1 MTVQEMKE
9 RLIEG
14 YVILYQ
20 WIPTKDMWSD
30 GMTKEMEMAEGLRKL
45 LQTGS
50 CEMKKEEV
58 NKVIYENDEIKMV
71 NIRNRKK
78 KEDGVEEERKEPE
91 R

>member
-1 MTVQEMKE
+1 
-9 RLIEG
+9 
-14 YVILYQ
+14 
-20 WIPTKDMWSD
+20 
-30 GMTKEMEMAEGLRKL
+30 MAEGLRKL

-50 CEMKKEEV
+50 CEIKKEEV

-78 KEDGVEEERKEPE
+78 KEENKEEGVEEKRKDYK

>member
-1 MTVQEMKE
+1 
-9 RLIEG
+9 
-14 YVILYQ
+14 
-20 WIPTKDMWSD
+20 
-30 GMTKEMEMAEGLRKL
+30 MTKEIGMVEGLRKL

-78 KEDGVEEERKEPE
+78 KEEGVEEERKDPE

>member
-1 MTVQEMKE
+1 
-9 RLIEG
+9 
-14 YVILYQ
+14 
-20 WIPTKDMWSD
+20 
-30 GMTKEMEMAEGLRKL
+30 MTKEMEMAEGLRKL

-50 CEMKKEEV
+50 CEVKKEEV

-78 KEDGVEEERKEPE
+78 KEENKEEGVEEERKDPE